1 MRVIECMAL
10 ARLRETIASG
20 DTLTREAM
28 EAEDHQ
34 DALLRSRAK
43 FHLPPGLLYFDGNS
57 LGPLPK
63 KSRERLLR
71 VIDREWGEDLVR
83 SWNVHRWIDWPRTV
97 GSKIA
102 QLIGAESDEVVVADS
117 TSVNL
122 FKLMSAAL
130 ELRPGRSVILSEDRQ
145 FPTDLYMAQGLAHL
159 RTDVRMRTVERSQL
173 TLALDEDVAVLVLTH
188 VDYRSGQL
196 HDMAAMT
203 RAAHER
209 GALVLWDLSHSTGA
223 LPVDLN
229 GCYVDLAVGCG
240 YKFLNGGPGAPGF
253 LYVARRWQQRA
264 RSPLAGWLG
273 HRSPFAFEPVY
284 RPALGI
290 ERFRCGTPP
299 ILSLAAFDAAL
310 DLFDDLDL
318 ESVWSKAISLGDTFL
333 ALVEQQIMDPELK
346 IACPLE
352 GRQRGSQI
360 SLRHPQAFS
369 VMQALIERGV
379 VGDFREPDI
388 LRFGLGPLYTSHVN
402 VWDAVQ
408 VLKQVLKSRAWD
420 TQAFRVRKTVT

>member
-1 MRVIECMAL
+1 MQATECMAPVKL
-10 ARLRETIASG
+10 SDAIAAGATLSRE
-20 DTLTREAM
+20 DM
-28 EAEDHQ
+28 EEEDRR
-34 DALLRSRAK
+34 DPLLRARAN
-43 FHLPPGLLYFDGNS
+43 FHVPPGLLYFDGNS

-83 SWNVHRWIDWPRTV
+83 SWNVHRWIDWPRIV
-97 GSKIA
+97 GGKIA
-102 QLIGAESDEVVVADS
+102 RLIGAESDEVMVADS

-122 FKLMSAAL
+122 FKLLATAL

-145 FPTDLYMAQGLAHL
+145 FPTDLYMAQGLTQL
-159 RTDVRMRTVERSQL
+159 RKDVRLRTVERSKL
-173 TLALDEDVAVLVLTH
+173 TLALDEDVAVLCLTH

-240 YKFLNGGPGAPGF
+240 YKFLNGGPGAPAF

-264 RSPLAGWLG
+264 RSPLTGWLG
-273 HRSPFAFEPVY
+273 HRAPFAFEPTY
-284 RPALGI
+284 RPGPGM

-299 ILSLAAFDAAL
+299 ILSLAALDAAL
-310 DLFDDLDL
+310 DVFDGVDLQTA
-318 ESVWSKAISLGDTFL
+318 WNKAISLGDTFL
-333 ALVEQQIMDPELK
+333 ALVSQELPESSLE
-346 IACPLE
+346 IACPE
-352 GRQRGSQI
+352 DGRQRGSQV
-360 SLRHPQAFS
+360 SLRHPHAYA
-369 VMQALIERGV
+369 VMQALIDRGV

-408 VLKQVLKSRAWD
+408 VMQQVLSSRAWD
-420 TQAFRVRKTVT
+420 TDRFRVRGTVT

>member
-1 MRVIECMAL
+1 MLAIGCMEQDSL
-10 ARLRETIASG
+10 SDLIDSGQILNREM
-20 DTLTREAM
+20 M
-28 EAEDHQ
+28 EEEDRR
-34 DALLRSRAK
+34 DPLLRCRAK

-71 VIDREWGEDLVR
+71 VIDQEWGESLVR

-97 GSKIA
+97 GAKIA
-102 QLIGAESDEVVVADS
+102 RLIGAESDEVLVADS
-117 TSVNL
+117 TSVNI
-122 FKLMSAAL
+122 FKLLSAAL
-130 ELRPGRSVILSEDRQ
+130 EVRPGRSVILSEDRQ
-145 FPTDLYMAQGLAHL
+145 FPTDLYMAQGLASL
-159 RTDVRMRTVERSQL
+159 RKDIRLRTVERSKL

-240 YKFLNGGPGAPGF
+240 YKFLNGGPGAPAF
-253 LYVARRWQQRA
+253 LYVASRWQAQA
-264 RSPLAGWLG
+264 RSPLTGWLG
-273 HRSPFAFEPVY
+273 HRSPFTFEPTY
-284 RPALGI
+284 RPASGI
-290 ERFRCGTPP
+290 GRFRCGTPP
-299 ILSLAAFDAAL
+299 ILSLAALDAAL
-310 DLFDDLDL
+310 DLFDGLDL
-318 ESVWSKAISLGDTFL
+318 KAVWRKSVSLGDAFI
-333 ALVEQQIMDPELK
+333 ALVEQECRGSELE
-346 IACPLE
+346 IACPQGE
-352 GRQRGSQI
+352 GQRGSQI
-360 SLRHPQAFS
+360 SFRHSHAFS
-369 VMQALIERGV
+369 IMQALIDRGV

-388 LRFGLGPLYTSHVN
+388 LRFGLGSLYTSHVD

-408 VLKQVLKSRAWD
+408 VLRQVLASRVWD
-420 TQAFRVRKTVT
+420 TERFKVRETVT

>member
-1 MRVIECMAL
+1 MRVIGCMAPDSL
-10 ARLRETIASG
+10 SEAIASG
-20 DTLTREAM
+20 QTLSREM
-28 EAEDHQ
+28 LETEDHR
-34 DALLRSRAK
+34 DSLLRLRAK

-97 GSKIA
+97 GAKIA
-102 QLIGAESDEVVVADS
+102 RLIGAEGDEVLAADS
-117 TSVNL
+117 TSINL

-159 RTDVRMRTVERSQL
+159 RTDVRMRTVERSKL

-253 LYVARRWQQRA
+253 LYVARRWQRQA
-264 RSPLAGWLG
+264 RTPLTGWLG

-284 RPALGI
+284 RPASGV

-299 ILSLAAFDAAL
+299 ILSLAALDAAL
-310 DLFDDLDL
+310 DLFDGIEL
-318 ESVWSKAISLGDTFL
+318 ETVQRKAASLGDTFL
-333 ALVEQQIMDPELK
+333 ALVEQQIDEPDLEV
-346 IACPLE
+346 ACPLE
-352 GRQRGSQI
+352 GHQRGSQI
-360 SLRHPQAFS
+360 SLRHPNAYA
-369 VMQALIERGV
+369 VMQALVDRGV
-379 VGDFREPDI
+379 IGDFREPDI
-388 LRFGLGPLYTSHVN
+388 LRFGIGPLYTSHVN

-408 VLKQVLKSRAWD
+408 VLRQVLKARAWD
-420 TQAFRVRKTVT
+420 TQSFRVRGTVT

>member
-1 MRVIECMAL
+1 MPATGCMEPDSFSEA
-10 ARLRETIASG
+10 IASG
-20 DTLTREAM
+20 YLLSRELM
-28 EAEDHQ
+28 EEEDRH
-34 DALLRSRAK
+34 DPLLRTRAK
-43 FHLPPGLLYFDGNS
+43 FLLPPGLLYFDGNS
-57 LGPLPK
+57 LGPLAK

-71 VIDREWGEDLVR
+71 VIDQEWGESLVR

-97 GSKIA
+97 GAKIA
-102 QLIGAESDEVVVADS
+102 RLIGAEGDEVVVADS

-122 FKLMSAAL
+122 FKLISAAV

-145 FPTDLYMAQGLAHL
+145 FPTDLYMAQGLAGL
-159 RTDVRMRTVERSQL
+159 RKDLRMRTVERSKL

-240 YKFLNGGPGAPGF
+240 YKFLNGGPGAPAF
-253 LYVARRWQQRA
+253 LYVARRWQHRA
-264 RSPLAGWLG
+264 RSPLTGWLG
-273 HRSPFAFEPVY
+273 HRSPFAFEPTY
-284 RPALGI
+284 RPASGI
-290 ERFRCGTPP
+290 GRFRCGTPP
-299 ILSLAAFDAAL
+299 ILSLAALDAAL
-310 DLFDDLDL
+310 DLFDGLDL
-318 ESVWSKAISLGDTFL
+318 EMVWRKGVSLGDAMI
-333 ALVEQQIMDPELK
+333 ALVEQECEDADLEV
-346 IACPLE
+346 ACPQGE
-352 GRQRGSQI
+352 RQRGSQV
-360 SLRHPQAFS
+360 SFRHPQAYS
-369 VMQALIERGV
+369 IMQALIDRGV

-388 LRFGLGPLYTSHVN
+388 MRFGLGPLYTSHVD

-408 VLKQVLKSRAWD
+408 VLRQVLTSRAWD
-420 TQAFRVRKTVT
+420 SERFRKREVVT